1 MHLPIAFILVAGLVA
16 YSIGLSKGGL
26 GGTLGALATPV
37 MALVLPPEQVVGM
50 LLPVL
55 MFADVFAVSWHWK
68 RWDRKQIILL
78 LPGAVA
84 GITIGTFFITNAP
97 AGSLRLTLGIIVILF
112 VIYRLV
118 ENRLKQRL
126 YKPRSWHG
134 RCAGTVA
141 GFSSAL
147 AHTGGPPVSMYLLM
161 QDLPPKTFV
170 ATSALFFAIVN
181 WIKVPYYFYAGL
193 FDWSRLLTILWMLP
207 LVPLGVWH
215 GRKLSERVD
224 KRTFEHIVT
233 ALLVAAAVL
242 LIIG

>member
-1 MHLPIAFILVAGLVA
+1 MDIPIAFILVTGLVA

-68 RWDRKQIILL
+68 RWDRKQILLL
-78 LPGAVA
+78 LPGAIA

-134 RCAGTVA
+134 IFAGTVA

-161 QDLPPKTFV
+161 QDLPPKSFV